1 MNQYSQL
8 LYYLK
13 ELAENDPYI
22 NTVTKDSDSNIDL
35 DKGNLFPL
43 FNIDILNG
51 AFPSNS
57 TISFDVQLTCLAIRD
72 INKEIRT
79 DKFFKQDN
87 EIDNHNE
94 TLAVLNRMWLIMKR
108 NFDEKNITASDN
120 PTFNK
125 IDFSGKNLLDGWQL
139 DFTIEMPNV
148 DINLCQDLQC

>member
-57 TISFDVQLTCLAIRD
+57 TI
-72 INKEIRT
+72 
-79 DKFFKQDN
+79 
-87 EIDNHNE
+87 
-94 TLAVLNRMWLIMKR
+94 
-108 NFDEKNITASDN
+108 
-120 PTFNK
+120 
-125 IDFSGKNLLDGWQL
+125 
-139 DFTIEMPNV
+139 
-148 DINLCQDLQC
+148 